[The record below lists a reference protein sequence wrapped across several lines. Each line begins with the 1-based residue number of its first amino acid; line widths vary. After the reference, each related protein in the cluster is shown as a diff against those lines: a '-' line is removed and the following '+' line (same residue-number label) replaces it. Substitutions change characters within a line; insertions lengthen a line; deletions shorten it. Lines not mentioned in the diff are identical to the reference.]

1 MVFHAGLES
10 LREQLGVIIGKAS
23 GFVKEKPLTVGATVL
38 GAGVLIPAV
47 GAGVSRIRKRKK
59 TNGRKRRAKK
69 VGRRKAKK
77 VGRRKVHRVR
87 HLHRVSASG
96 RKKRHKTGRAHHT
109 RRGTKQIHFT
119 KNGQPYILLSSG
131 KARFIKRSSVRRRRK
146 LKGGTF

>member
-1 MVFHAGLES
+1 MVFHDGLEI

-23 GFVKEKPLTVGATVL
+23 GFVRQKPLTVGAAAL
-38 GAGVLIPAV
+38 GAGVLIPALGV
-47 GAGVSRIRKRKK
+47 GVSRVRKRKK
-59 TNGRKRRAKK
+59 KRVARARKKRVAPR
-69 VGRRKAKK
+69 G
-77 VGRRKVHRVR
+77 GRKVHRVK

-109 RRGTKQIHFT
+109 RRGSKQIHFT
-119 KNGQPYILLSSG
+119 KNRQPYIILSSG